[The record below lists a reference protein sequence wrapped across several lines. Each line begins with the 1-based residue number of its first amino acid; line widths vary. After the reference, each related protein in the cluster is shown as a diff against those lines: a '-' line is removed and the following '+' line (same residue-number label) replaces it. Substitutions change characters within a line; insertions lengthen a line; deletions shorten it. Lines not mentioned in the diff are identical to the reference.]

1 MYHVNIENWPL
12 KIYSVFMIVYQ
23 IINYM
28 QIQQKITVNR
38 VYKQIGKNVLLYV
51 LTAWGWYLFFFKLH
65 IF

>member
-1 MYHVNIENWPL
+1 
-12 KIYSVFMIVYQ
+12 MIVYQ

-51 LTAWGWYLFFFKLH
+51 LTA
-65 IF
+65 